1 MTLDINYFRR
11 TTKTKENHKNK
22 KESKQVILI
31 SKQDALQGSYK
42 GLFIEF
48 WEWKKPIIDGIHGLN
63 NGCASGAKLML
74 QKSKSHVTNF
84 IYNIAAI
91 ISIR

>member
-11 TTKTKENHKNK
+11 TTRTKEKHKNK

-48 WEWKKPIIDGIHGLN
+48 WE
-63 NGCASGAKLML
+63 
-74 QKSKSHVTNF
+74 
-84 IYNIAAI
+84 
-91 ISIR
+91 